1 MQNTFKNYEPVGPL
15 SYLLMDMNDNMK
27 LGLYN
32 KIDENRLVFI
42 FKMEQK
48 HYVLNSSQEQIDLL
62 FANKIELNNLIYDN
76 DISVLTDLENQPL
89 PINVISEIKN
99 HFFEQLNGSLEQQK
113 NFKVYPDCFYVY
125 KNHFWKS

>member
-15 SYLLMDMNDNMK
+15 SYLFMDMNDNMK

-125 KNHFWKS
+125 KNHFWKT